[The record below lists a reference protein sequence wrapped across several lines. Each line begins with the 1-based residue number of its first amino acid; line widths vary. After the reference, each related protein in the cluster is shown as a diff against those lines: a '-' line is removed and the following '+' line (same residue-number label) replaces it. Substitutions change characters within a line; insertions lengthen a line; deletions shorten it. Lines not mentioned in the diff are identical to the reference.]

1 MGRVLQQFCSSLQR
15 GAGPHQ
21 EAQARLREEISE
33 HRGVQGARSPLID
46 LENLISRLQA
56 CQREMEKCLISDTH
70 THIKAAA
77 ASNQMTAAEEPCF

>member
-1 MGRVLQQFCSSLQR
+1 MGWVLQQFCSSLQR

-70 THIKAAA
+70 TH
-77 ASNQMTAAEEPCF
+77 T